1 MIIIYIYIPP
11 SSEVCKISDP
21 DEKNALAPWGA
32 QKNDQGLKSILDQNS
47 MPFIV
52 EVSLSRGNYGPGC
65 QTTEVN
71 HFISYEF
78 LYLGHPTS
86 EQIHMNFSTSDT
98 PKVSHEFLLYL
109 GHLTSQ
115 QIHMN
120 FLTWDTPKVNHFNVS
135 LITCLLGNLKYKG
148 RKYPSEGQNCPGTV

>member
-1 MIIIYIYIPP
+1 
-11 SSEVCKISDP
+11 
-21 DEKNALAPWGA
+21 
-32 QKNDQGLKSILDQNS
+32 

-115 QIHMN
+115 HEFFDLGHAKSEPLQCEFGHM
-120 FLTWDTPKVNHFNVS
+120 FIGK
-135 LITCLLGNLKYKG
+135 LKI
-148 RKYPSEGQNCPGTV
+148 